1 MFVHRPHHYLNKIC
15 ELEPKSLFLCGN
27 RQAKAYL
34 YLRPIITPHEV
45 EFPFT
50 IQTGTIHPSEAWNK

>member
-1 MFVHRPHHYLNKIC
+1 MCDSVRQKLGHT
-15 ELEPKSLFLCGN
+15 N